1 MTQPLYSPDLVPYG
15 FWLFPKLKSPLKV
28 WRAVKAGVIQP
39 EPAGVKKLE
48 IVNHKL
54 QLNAAVTFA
63 EEIFI
68 I

>member
-1 MTQPLYSPDLVPYG
+1 M
-15 FWLFPKLKSPLKV
+15 
-28 WRAVKAGVIQP
+28 WRTMKAGVIQWGP
-39 EPAGVKKLE
+39 TGVKKE

-54 QLNAAVTFA
+54 QLYTAVTFA

>member
-1 MTQPLYSPDLVPYG
+1 M
-15 FWLFPKLKSPLKV
+15 
-28 WRAVKAGVIQP
+28 VKAGVIQP
-39 EPAGVKKLE
+39 EPTGVKE

-54 QLNAAVTFA
+54 QLNAVVTFA

>member
-1 MTQPLYSPDLVPYG
+1 MYRL
-15 FWLFPKLKSPLKV
+15 
-28 WRAVKAGVIQP
+28 WRTAKAGIIQP
-39 EPAGVKKLE
+39 EPTGVKKE

-54 QLNAAVTFA
+54 QLNAVVTFA